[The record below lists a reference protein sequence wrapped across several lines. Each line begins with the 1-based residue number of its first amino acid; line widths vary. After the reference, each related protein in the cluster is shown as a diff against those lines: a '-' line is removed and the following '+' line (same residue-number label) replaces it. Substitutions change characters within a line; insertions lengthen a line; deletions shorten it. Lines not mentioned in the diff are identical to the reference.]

1 MSDFETLLEKG
12 KKFHG
17 DLCPGIVMGT
27 RMTMAGMREL
37 GMDPL
42 ERNRNLIVYV
52 EIDRCATDAIQ
63 AITGCSPGH
72 RTLKLRDYGKF
83 AATFVDTE
91 TGKAVRVSVVQ
102 KPAQERDQ
110 KNVKESMKE
119 AIKKLSAIPEEELL
133 RIRKVRVDIPEE
145 DIPGF
150 PKRKAICGICGEQIL
165 DGREVVVKGKTC
177 CKPCAEGAYYK
188 TLKD

>member
-102 KPAQERDQ
+102 KPAPERDQ